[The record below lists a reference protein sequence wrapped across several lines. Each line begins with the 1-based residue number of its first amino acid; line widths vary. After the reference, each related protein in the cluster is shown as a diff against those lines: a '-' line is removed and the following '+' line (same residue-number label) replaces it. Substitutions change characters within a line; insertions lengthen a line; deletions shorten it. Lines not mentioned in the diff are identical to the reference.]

1 MKIITANSRA
11 NYDYFINDKITAGLV
26 LTGSEIKSLRIN
38 TGSIRGSYISEKDGA
53 LWLSKSFIKKYENS
67 NDDNYQPIRDRK
79 LLVTSKEFNKISGMI
94 KQGGFSVIPINLFFS
109 EKGIA
114 KLLLGIGK
122 GKKKYDKRQ
131 TIKEKDWNLNK
142 ARILKKN

>member
-53 LWLSKSFIKKYENS
+53 LWLSKCFIKKYENS

-131 TIKEKDWNLNK
+131 TIKEKDWNLK
-142 ARILKKN
+142 KQRMLKNN

>member
-53 LWLSKSFIKKYENS
+53 LWLSKCFIKKYENS
-67 NDDNYQPIRDRK
+67 NDNNYQPIRDRK

>member
-53 LWLSKSFIKKYENS
+53 LWLSKSFIKKYDNS

>member
-53 LWLSKSFIKKYENS
+53 LWLSKCFIKKYENS

-79 LLVTSKEFNKISGMI
+79 LLVTSREFNKISGII

>member
-53 LWLSKSFIKKYENS
+53 LWLSKCFIKKYENS